1 MAVVSGAASGIGA
14 ALAGVLAE
22 RGCHLAL
29 ADRDA
34 EGLART
40 AKAAQ
45 ALGVRVSQHVF
56 DISAARAIEALPER
70 VLNAH
75 RKVSVLINNAG
86 VALTGTFEQVTLD
99 DFGWLFEINFWSVVR
114 MMKAFLP
121 VLKREAAAQ
130 IVNVSSVFGLVGPPG
145 QCAYSASKFAIRG
158 VSEVVQHELDL
169 EGGTVGVSTV
179 YPAGVRTSIAINARI
194 SPGIDEETLRRNA
207 GLFQKLLRLP
217 PRQAAEAIVRGVE
230 RREAR
235 ILIGKHAG
243 LIDGMQRLL
252 PASYYRVLRVLTD
265 RK

>member
-1 MAVVSGAASGIGA
+1 MVSGAASGIGA

-40 AKAAQ
+40 AKEAQ
-45 ALGVRVSQHVF
+45 GKGVRVSQHVF
-56 DISAARAIEALPER
+56 DIAASHAIEELPGH
-70 VLNAH
+70 VLKAH
-75 RKVSVLINNAG
+75 PRVSVLINNAG
-86 VALTGTFEQVTLD
+86 VALAGTFEEVTLD

-121 VLKREAAAQ
+121 LLKREAAAQ

-158 VSEVVQHELDL
+158 VSEVVRHELHL
-169 EGGTVGVSTV
+169 EASGVGISAV
-179 YPAGVRTSIAINARI
+179 YPAGVRTNIALNARI
-194 SPGIDEETLRRNA
+194 AAGVDREALRRDA
-207 GLFQKLLRLP
+207 GQFDKLLRIP
-217 PRQAAEAIVRGVE
+217 PRRAAETIVRGLE

-235 ILIGKHAG
+235 ILVGRDAV
-243 LIDGMQRLL
+243 LLDTMQRLL
-252 PASYYRVLRVLTD
+252 PANYFGLFKRLLE